1 MQGQLFS
8 SDFLLRGIQETD
20 AWRQVSDAAL
30 DAFIERLRAH
40 YAPFAAD
47 STLNEAQTEDEL
59 IEPVLDLLGW
69 EDAWI
74 SQVNLSL
81 TGREDV
87 PDFLLFAESVAKE
100 RALAEKADDARTRH
114 GVALLEAKRWLR
126 QLDRSEETT
135 STGHRKRRD
144 FGAPSSQMLRY
155 LSRADVMSDRAVK
168 WGILSN
174 GAVWRL
180 YWQDARSRAEEFFE
194 IDLAGLLGVP
204 GVQPELDNYETRH
217 GLKLFWLIFGRN
229 AFNPQSWDSQRRTFH
244 AIALAEARLYE
255 ETVSSQLG
263 QRVFTEVFPNLC
275 AALATADLEARK
287 TPKGGYTDDY
297 LEELREAALVLLY
310 RLLFVLYAED
320 RRLLPVMDPRYA
332 PYSLTD
338 LRDVIAAAR
347 DVGKV
352 LSNRVANYW
361 AVLDNLFTL
370 IAEGDDTL
378 GMPAYNGGLF
388 ERARSILLA
397 RAKVP
402 DAKLAPVIDALSRRV
417 EDILKP
423 RINYRDLSVAHLGGI
438 YERLLEYRLEEIR
451 IEEDRFEGIKAS
463 STLTVSKSGF
473 ARKGSGSYYTHDVLV
488 RLILDEAVGR
498 LTSEHQNAFAALLK
512 KYRKKA
518 QLKPYE
524 WDALEA
530 ADPASRFLSLQICDP
545 AMGSGHF
552 LVALVDWLADRVLE
566 AAQDS
571 AVAVNEC
578 GFAAHMVEQGRPWAS
593 PVAGRIAD
601 IRRRILQAAKEHGW
615 TVELRQLDDRHI
627 VRRMI
632 LKRVVYGVDKNVM
645 AVELAKV
652 GLWLHTFTVG
662 APLSFLD
669 HHLQCGDSLHG
680 ERLETVRAGIRA
692 LGALFQEG
700 EMARLEIAAQS
711 LESVAELTDTS
722 VAEAHESKRLAEM
735 ADREIAPLRALLGFW
750 RSLRWLVPGWPTNRL
765 DKIKDE
771 ATRLALAELFSDRHN
786 LVGVAAAGRIG
797 GRGEAIVAANELL
810 ERAAQLAR
818 REHFFHWQT
827 AFPTVWKNGVG
838 GFDAVIGNPPWD
850 RIKLQQVEWFAER
863 KPEIA
868 LQARAADRK
877 QLIARE
883 QARNTP
889 LWRDYLV
896 ACDAAE
902 ASARVIRECG
912 DYPLLSSGDINLYS
926 LFVERAQE
934 LVRPGGIVGLIT
946 PSGIAADLGA
956 SAFFRTLTAPAA
968 LLPSPLGGGAGGE
981 GNDSCRLAALYDF
994 ENRKVFFPD
1003 IHASFKFCALVF
1015 GGPARRFEQ
1024 SRCAFY
1030 LHDAEELA
1038 DPQRALTLSGED
1050 FRLVNPNTGAA
1061 PIFRSRRDADITM
1074 RIYRNHPVL
1083 VNRSGGTEQRAWPLR
1098 YVTMFHMT
1106 NDSGLFLTRA
1116 ELEKQGYTPAAL
1128 NRWVKEKADARSPDA
1143 VQRNPGVMAHQ
1154 GDSTAPDSIALH
1166 PGYVGL
1172 NDGEVA
1178 VPLYVGRM
1186 IHQYDHRHANVTVNE
1201 ENLHN
1206 AAYGMTLPDSC
1217 KVDPGH
1223 YPAPQYWVKAS
1234 EVPAGKQLP
1243 WVIGFRDIARATDA
1257 RTMIASVL
1265 PGVVAGNKAP
1275 LIYPDISN
1283 TIHYKTFAPLLLAN
1297 LNTFAFDF
1305 VARQKVQ
1312 STSMNWYILEQLPVI
1327 APAAFEQPL
1336 TSLSDETTSQP
1347 TRLPKGVSQVSGCP
1361 SLSPG
1366 GGGGQTIG
1374 DFIRGEVL
1382 DLSYTAHDLVPFARD
1397 LGYVD
1402 ADGQVKPPI
1411 KWNPEDRALRMARL
1425 DALFFHLY
1433 GLDVSDADYILST
1446 FPIVREQDMKT
1457 YGSYRTRDLIL
1468 SFLARIETGEAG
1480 WATPL
1485 PTGEQEACK

>member
-8 SDFLLRGIQETD
+8 SDFLLRGIQETE
-20 AWRQVSDAAL
+20 AWRAVNEADL
-30 DAFIERLRAH
+30 DGFIARLRAH

-59 IEPVLDLLGW
+59 IEPVIDLLGW
-69 EDAWI
+69 DDAWI
-74 SQVNLSL
+74 SQVNLST

-87 PDFLLFAESVAKE
+87 PDFLLFAEPAAKD
-100 RALAEKADDARTRH
+100 RALSEKADDARARH

-126 QLDRSEETT
+126 QLDRGEEG
-135 STGHRKRRD
+135 SIGNRKRRD

-168 WGILSN
+168 WGILTN
-174 GAVWRL
+174 GAIWRL

-204 GVQPELDNYETRH
+204 GVQPEIDHYETRH

-229 AFNPQSWDSQRRTFH
+229 AFNPQAWDSQRRTFH
-244 AIALAEARLYE
+244 GIALAEARLYE

-263 QRVFTEVFPNLC
+263 GRVFTEVFPNLC

-287 TPKGGYTDDY
+287 HPKGGYTDDY

-320 RRLLPVMDPRYA
+320 RRLLPVMDARYA

-338 LRDVIAAAR
+338 LRDVIAVAR
-347 DVGKV
+347 DTGKV
-352 LSNRVANYW
+352 LSNRVTNYW

-388 ERARSILLA
+388 ERARSFLLA
-397 RAKVP
+397 RAKLP
-402 DAKLAPVIDALSRRV
+402 DAKLALVIDALSRRV

-451 IEEDRFEGIKAS
+451 VEEDRFEGIKAS

-473 ARKGSGSYYTHDVLV
+473 ARKGSGSYYTHDALV
-488 RLILDEAVGR
+488 RLILDETVGR
-498 LTSEHQNAFAALLK
+498 LTAEHQQAFDVLFK

-566 AAQDS
+566 AAQSS
-571 AVAVNEC
+571 AIAVNDC

-593 PVAGRIAD
+593 PVAARIAD
-601 IRRRILQAAKEHGW
+601 IRRRILTAAQEHGW
-615 TVELRQLDDRHI
+615 TVDLRQLDDRHI

-680 ERLETVRAGIRA
+680 ERLETVRAGIQS
-692 LGALFQEG
+692 LGSLFQEG
-700 EMARLEIAAQS
+700 EMARIEIAARS

-722 VAEAHESKRLAEM
+722 VAEAHESKRLADE
-735 ADREIAPLRALLGFW
+735 ANRQIAPLHALLGFW
-750 RSLRWLVPGWPTNRL
+750 RGLRWIVPGWPGTKL
-765 DKIKDE
+765 DKITD
-771 ATRLALAELFSDRHN
+771 ATTRLALAELFSDRHN
-786 LVGVAAAGRIG
+786 LVGVAANGRIS
-797 GRGEAIVAANELL
+797 GRGDSIAAANELL
-810 ERAAQLAR
+810 ARLAQLSR

-877 QLIARE
+877 ALIELERK
-883 QARNTP
+883 RNTP
-889 LWRDYLV
+889 LWREYLL
-896 ACDAAE
+896 AGDAAE
-902 ASARVIRECG
+902 AGARVVRECG

-926 LFVERAQE
+926 LFVERAQA
-934 LVRPGGIVGLIT
+934 LARPGGIVGLLT
-946 PSGIAADLGA
+946 PSGIAADKGA
-956 SAFFRTLTAPAA
+956 SAFFRTLTAPDVAPA
-968 LLPSPLGGGAGGE
+968 SSRLFEDAGKDAGATG
-981 GNDSCRLAALYDF
+981 CRLAALYDF
-994 ENRKVFFPD
+994 ENRKGFFPD
-1003 IHASFKFCALVF
+1003 VDSRFKFCALVF
-1015 GGPARRFEQ
+1015 GGEWRRFAQ
-1024 SRCAFY
+1024 SQCAFY
-1030 LHDAEELA
+1030 LHDVA
-1038 DPQRALTLSGED
+1038 DLTDPERALTLSGED
-1050 FRLVNPNTGAA
+1050 FALVNPNTGAA
-1061 PIFRSRRDADITM
+1061 PIFRRRRDAEITM

-1083 VNRSGGTEQRAWPLR
+1083 VNRARGTEQRAWPVR
-1098 YVTMFHMT
+1098 YVRMFDMT

-1116 ELEKQGYTPAAL
+1116 ELEKQGFTPTAL
-1128 NRWVKEKADARSPDA
+1128 NRWVK
-1143 VQRNPGVMAHQ
+1143 
-1154 GDSTAPDSIALH
+1154 
-1166 PGYVGL
+1166 
-1172 NDGEVA
+1172 DGKEA
-1178 VPLYVGRM
+1178 VPLYEGKMVQR
-1186 IHQYDHRHANVTVNE
+1186 YDHRAADVVINAA
-1201 ENLHN
+1201 NLHR
-1206 AAYGMTLPDSC
+1206 AAQQETIQEAVKEQPDR
-1217 KVDPGH
+1217 
-1223 YPAPQYWVKAS
+1223 YPMPQYWVRRDAIES
-1234 EVPAGKQLP
+1234 YELP
-1243 WVIGFRDIARATDA
+1243 SAVLAFKDVTAPTNV
-1257 RTMIASVL
+1257 RTMIAAMVPATAFGNTLPFLVL
-1265 PGVVAGNKAP
+1265 PP
-1275 LIYPDISN
+1275 LD
-1283 TIHYKTFAPLLLAN
+1283 AVLLSAN
-1297 LNTFAFDF
+1297 LNSFAFDF
-1305 VARQKVQ
+1305 LARQKVQ
-1312 STSMNWYILEQLPVI
+1312 GQHLNWYILEQLPVI
-1327 APAAFEQPL
+1327 APATYEQTL
-1336 TSLSDETTSQP
+1336 G
-1347 TRLPKGVSQVSGCP
+1347 GVQ
-1361 SLSPG
+1361 LA
-1366 GGGGQTIG
+1366 

-1382 DLSYTAHDLVPFARD
+1382 ALSYTAHDLAPFARD

-1402 ADGQVKPPI
+1402 ENGDVKPPF
-1411 KWNPEDRALRMARL
+1411 KWNPEKRAQRMARL
-1425 DALFFHLY
+1425 DALFMHLY
-1433 GLDVSDADYILST
+1433 GLDADAAEYILST
-1446 FPIVREQDMKT
+1446 FPIVREQDKKA

-1468 SFLARIETGEAG
+1468 GYLARIEAGEAG
-1480 WATPL
+1480 VFQSTAP
-1485 PTGEQEACK
+1485 ESA